1 MWRES
6 LAVPRWTERAFPRH
20 DPAMRRGVWPAGAFL
35 GVLLLSTCAPGGGGG
50 VDPPVLVDDR
60 APAAVPHQGAPSSEM
75 AGELLA
81 LRGTVL
87 ARPLAGSIDIHWA
100 PGTEKPFMD
109 LDATNPWSQQLR
121 LLVVRD
127 ALDDE
132 GDLWLRVQL
141 PIWPNGQ
148 TGWVPASEVD
158 LSKAKGRIVIDLSKR
173 QLTRHRDGAVVAR
186 FPVAVGKPSTPTPP
200 GRYVVWA
207 RVDTG
212 TPSGPYGSY
221 ILGLSGFSE
230 SIDPSNWPGE
240 PRLAIHGTDDPSDP
254 GQALSS
260 GCIRVLNGLLR
271 QIKDVPMGTPVLIR
285 R

>member
-1 MWRES
+1 
-6 LAVPRWTERAFPRH
+6 
-20 DPAMRRGVWPAGAFL
+20 MRRGVGVAGAL
-35 GVLLLSTCAPGGGGG
+35 AGMLLLATCGNGAGDSVG
-50 VDPPVLVDDR
+50 PPVHVEALAPVAAPRPAVPAPD
-60 APAAVPHQGAPSSEM
+60 PAAG
-75 AGELLA
+75 LLA

-87 ARPLAGSIDIHWA
+87 ARPLAGSIDVHWQ
-100 PGTEKPFMD
+100 PGTEKAFMD

-127 ALDDE
+127 ALDDDGE
-132 GDLWLRVQL
+132 LWLRVQL

-148 TGWVPASEVD
+148 AGWVAASEVD
-158 LSKAKGRIVIDLSKR
+158 LSKAKGRIVIDLSER
-173 QLTRHRDGAVVAR
+173 QLTRHRDGGVVAR

-207 RVDTG
+207 RVNTG

-230 SIDPSNWPGE
+230 SIHPSNWPGE

-254 GQALSS
+254 GQAVSS
-260 GCIRVLNGLLR
+260 GCIRVLNDLLR
-271 QIKDVPMGTPVLIR
+271 QIKDVPMGTPVEIR
-285 R
+285 P